1 MDQDAARYEL
11 SVDRRLKTNP
21 SHSGFLFVR
30 TTLDSFE
37 VTGPDDRHYCLVYE
51 PLREPLSIFQWR
63 WEDGKLP
70 PSIVKVYT
78 RFLLQ
83 ELNHLH
89 SECHVIHTGGF
100 EASFDINV
108 CLDSFPGS

>member
-1 MDQDAARYEL
+1 M
-11 SVDRRLKTNP
+11 
-21 SHSGFLFVR
+21 FVR

-37 VTGPDDRHYCLVYE
+37 VTGPDDKHLCLVYE
-51 PLREPLSIFQWR
+51 PLREPLWIFQRR

-78 RFLLQ
+78 RFFLQ
-83 ELNHLH
+83 GLNYLH

-100 EASFDINV
+100 EASFDVNL
-108 CLDSFPGS
+108 C